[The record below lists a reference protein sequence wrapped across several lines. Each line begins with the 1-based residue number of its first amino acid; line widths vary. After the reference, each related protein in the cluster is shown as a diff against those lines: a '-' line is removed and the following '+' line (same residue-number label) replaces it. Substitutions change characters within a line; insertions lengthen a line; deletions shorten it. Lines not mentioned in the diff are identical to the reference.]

1 MRFAIVIALG
11 IAVAT
16 PAAAD
21 DLQVAVFDL
30 RPVTSGGQT
39 ELAALREAVRLTA
52 QLRERLAAAGGVKVI
67 GPDELKALLGPLY
80 RVTTFDCRE
89 EPACLQPLMAKL
101 AKKGIKRAIVGTYE
115 KTGNRAQLT
124 LHGVE
129 TKTGAFT
136 KVELFEA
143 ARDGGIDEDKATKV
157 MASVAALKAK
167 PEGKPEEPKPEEPK
181 PEEPKPEEPTGDTTD
196 VLTTDVPPP
205 PPPPVPDRIQV
216 LGWGRSHTAIGQDTT
231 TTDPIAPPYDQ
242 VESRNALYLAARYQR
257 SKTFEAT
264 ASGLLEWDMFDQT
277 SARRTS
283 YEAELR
289 ELYVGVFRDGFDL
302 RIGNQRIAWGKGDAV
317 SPNDVLNPPDLR
329 DPIFTDTELRR
340 IPTFAVRA
348 DIEGGANAL
357 QLVVQ
362 PFFVPARYDVYGTN
376 WASIQ
381 PSSPVAIRGLF
392 RLATQLFDPSLR
404 NPFESLFAQTNLPT
418 KPSAGVRYT
427 YTGHKFDTSIYYHY
441 GYNNTPQVKLDP
453 TFGQT
458 IAMIDWTMATAA
470 TLKPVLDLLDAGVS
484 PYTATFLRRHHIG
497 IDGVTTV
504 GPFAIKLDAAYENAS
519 VFYQPDLESF
529 VSPSAEGVL
538 SIEYQSGEIGKTVL
552 VEGIYQ
558 KIFDTPPMAGLIGY
572 KQDSAGVAVLAR
584 WTAAEVI
591 EGEVRAI
598 LAAVPRT
605 TIVQPQIAYKA
616 RSGGLTVAIGALYI
630 SGEPLSLGDYYGRN
644 SCGYALLKYA
654 F

>member
-16 PAAAD
+16 PAFAD
-21 DLQVAVFDL
+21 DPKVAVFDL

-39 ELAALREAVRLTA
+39 DLAVLREAVRMSA
-52 QLRERLAAAGGVKVI
+52 QLRERLEAAGGVKVI
-67 GPDELKALLGPLY
+67 GPDELKAILGPLY

-89 EPACLQPLMAKL
+89 EPACLQPMMKKL

-115 KTGNRAQLT
+115 KSGNRAQLT
-124 LHGVE
+124 LQGVE

-136 KVELFEA
+136 KVEVFEA

-157 MASVAALKAK
+157 MASVAALKKA
-167 PEGKPEEPKPEEPK
+167 EGPKPEEPKPEEPK

-216 LGWGRSHTAIGQDTT
+216 LGWGRTHTAFGQNPPTP
-231 TTDPIAPPYDQ
+231 DPLAPPYDD

-264 ASGLLEWDMFDQT
+264 ASGVLEWDMFDQSST
-277 SARRTS
+277 RRTS
-283 YEAELR
+283 YEAALR
-289 ELYVGVFRDGFDL
+289 ELYVGIFRDGFDV

-348 DIEGGANAL
+348 DIEGGSNAL

-362 PFFVPARYDVYGTN
+362 PFFVPARYEVYGSN

-381 PSSPVAIRGLF
+381 PASPIPIRGLF
-392 RLATQLFDPSLR
+392 RLATGLFDSSLHE
-404 NPFESLFAQTNLPT
+404 PFQSLFAQTNLPD

-427 YTGHKFDTSIYYHY
+427 YTGHKFDTSLYYHY
-441 GYNNTPQVKLDP
+441 GYNATPQVTLDP
-453 TFGQT
+453 MFGQA
-458 IAMIDWTMATAA
+458 IAMVDWTMANAS

-484 PYTATFLRRHHIG
+484 PYTATFRRRHHVG

-504 GPFAIKLDAAYENAS
+504 GPFAIKVDAAYENAS

-538 SIEYQSGEIGKTVL
+538 SVEYQSGEIGKTVL

-558 KIFDTPPMAGLIGY
+558 KILNTPPMTGLIGY
-572 KQDSAGVAVLAR
+572 KQDSVGVAVLAR
-584 WTAAEVI
+584 WTVGEVI
-591 EGEVRAI
+591 EGEVRAV

-605 TIVQPQIAYKA
+605 EIVQPQLAYKP
-616 RSGGLTVAIGALYI
+616 RSGGLTVAVGGLYI
-630 SGEPLSLGDYYGRN
+630 HGEALSLGDYYGRN
-644 SCGYALLKYA
+644 SCAYALIKYA